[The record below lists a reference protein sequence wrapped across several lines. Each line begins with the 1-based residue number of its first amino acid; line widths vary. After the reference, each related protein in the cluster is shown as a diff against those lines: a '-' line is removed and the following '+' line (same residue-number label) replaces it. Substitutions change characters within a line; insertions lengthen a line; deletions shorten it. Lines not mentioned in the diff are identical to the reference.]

1 MSSLPSTQPEKV
13 WYDANCHCRLVRLRL
28 RIAPL
33 YTPSPEPPFSP
44 SSSSS
49 SHHTSTT
56 PPQSSTPTTNQI
68 STPFA
73 CNCSI
78 CTKNGYLNIYPS
90 SYETDIEWLHGKDEM
105 TAYEYGPCERKHMFC
120 KRCGS
125 SVALFSYFGGS
136 REGKSPT
143 VGINVCDWFLFSIFY
158 FLYYA
163 IFYFLFS
170 DFLCCGFGLT

>member
-1 MSSLPSTQPEKV
+1 MSSPPSTQPEKV

-33 YTPSPEPPFSP
+33 YTPLPEPP
-44 SSSSS
+44 SSSSPS
-49 SHHTSTT
+49 SHTST
-56 PPQSSTPTTNQI
+56 PLPSTHSPNQL

-90 SYETDIEWLHGKDEM
+90 SYENDIEWLHGKDEM

-136 REGKSPT
+136 KEGKSPM
-143 VGINVCDWFLFSIFY
+143 VGINVCDCFFPPFPSPSPFFS
-158 FLYYA
+158 
-163 IFYFLFS
+163 
-170 DFLCCGFGLT
+170 

>member
-1 MSSLPSTQPEKV
+1 MSSPPSTQLEKV

-33 YTPSPEPPFSP
+33 YTPSPEPP
-44 SSSSS
+44 SSSSPS
-49 SHHTSTT
+49 HTST
-56 PPQSSTPTTNQI
+56 PPPSTSSTNQL

-90 SYETDIEWLHGKDEM
+90 SYENDIEWLHGKDEM

-120 KRCGS
+120 ENDQG
-125 SVALFSYFGGS
+125 
-136 REGKSPT
+136 
-143 VGINVCDWFLFSIFY
+143 D
-158 FLYYA
+158 
-163 IFYFLFS
+163 
-170 DFLCCGFGLT
+170 